1 MREAAARAFDL
12 RRGWAFSPLGFVR
25 RVLTAAYQDNVPF
38 LASAL
43 TFDALVAAVPFSLV
57 VLAAVGHLAAAA
69 GDPVAA
75 VVRLFGALLP
85 PEPGTADL
93 RGTAQQVLA
102 AVADRRGALSALGL
116 PLFLW
121 FSTRLYG
128 GVRVA
133 LNEVF
138 DTEELRPWIVGKAV
152 DLGLVLATLVLLL
165 ANAGVTLVVMQ
176 SPWLGRFLARLSGF
190 GMGVVLFYLVY
201 TVAPGRRVPWDTAL
215 VAAAVA
221 SLAFEVAKILF
232 AVYITR
238 FATFDR
244 LVSNTNAIAVILLI
258 AWMYYTAVVLLIGGE
273 VAETYDLMRRQR
285 EQRAIL
291 T

>member
-1 MREAAARAFDL
+1 M
-12 RRGWAFSPLGFVR
+12 
-25 RVLTAAYQDNVPF
+25 LTAAYQDNVPF

-43 TFDALVAAVPFSLV
+43 TFDALVAVVPFSLV
-57 VLAAVGHLAAAA
+57 VLAAVGHVAAAA

-85 PEPGTADL
+85 PEAGRADL
-93 RGTAQQVLA
+93 RGTAQQVLT

-121 FSTRLYG
+121 FSTRFYG
-128 GVRVA
+128 GVRAA
-133 LNEVF
+133 LSEVF
-138 DTEELRPWIVGKAV
+138 DTQESRPWLVGKAV

-165 ANAGVTLVVMQ
+165 ANAGVTLVVVQ
-176 SPWLGRFLARLSGF
+176 SPWLGRFLARLSAF
-190 GMGVVLFYLVY
+190 SMGVVLFYLIY
-201 TVAPGRRVPWDTAL
+201 TVAPSRRVPWDTAL
-215 VAAAVA
+215 VAAVVA

-232 AVYITR
+232 AVYLTR

-244 LVSNTNAIAVILLI
+244 LVSDTNAIAVILLI
-258 AWMYYTAVVLLIGGE
+258 AWMYYTAVVFLIGGE